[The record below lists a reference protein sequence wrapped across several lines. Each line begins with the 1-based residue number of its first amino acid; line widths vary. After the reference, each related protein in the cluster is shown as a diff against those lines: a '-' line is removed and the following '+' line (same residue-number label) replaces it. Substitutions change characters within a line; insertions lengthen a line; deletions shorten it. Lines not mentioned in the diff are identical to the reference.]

1 MDGNTLTSLPIGTIV
16 HERYRV
22 EGIVGKGGLGTV
34 YSVLDILFGKQN
46 IYALK
51 EMADQSRSARR
62 QFEHEAQWLQAVD
75 HNHIPKVRE
84 YFDWRSRLYLVMD
97 FVDGENLE
105 QKLYRQGGRPLPE
118 EQVIAWILP
127 ICDALSYLHTRTPS
141 ILHRDVKPANI
152 IVTPAGHPVLV
163 DLGIAK
169 EHLPAP
175 TAPRPSCAK
184 RAPKATRHPN
194 NIPSREKA
202 ARGPM
207 SMRSAR
213 PSTIS

>member
-169 EHLPAP
+169 EHLPGANRTATFVRKAGTEGYAP
-175 TAPRPSCAK
+175 PEQYTVAG
-184 RAPKATRHPN
+184 
-194 NIPSREKA
+194 KA
-202 ARGPM
+202 AHGPM